1 VQTEESGDAFERDL
15 NTKAAKNAKQLGPH
29 LRALCDLLFKCSS
42 VGQIFISDVF
52 EEYGRISNESN
63 EVHSHGEAR
72 MASQTVF
79 DDAKIRLSGIDALNR
94 ALGHV
99 RALRFMTLIQGE
111 PTDYVQI
118 SRRLYKNQTVAQIF
132 ERAKSTWKQN
142 RR

>member
-1 VQTEESGDAFERDL
+1 
-15 NTKAAKNAKQLGPH
+15 
-29 LRALCDLLFKCSS
+29 
-42 VGQIFISDVF
+42 
-52 EEYGRISNESN
+52 
-63 EVHSHGEAR
+63 

-79 DDAKIRLSGIDALNR
+79 DDTKIRLSGIDALNR
-94 ALGHV
+94 ALGRV

-118 SRRLYKNQTVAQIF
+118 SRRLYKNQSVAQIF